1 VERKVFLQERTQPSD
16 RLEAYHISWAA
27 VSASR
32 SASTADGLCQA
43 SRIVV
48 SEKQTTRDGSTS
60 IIRNRRAIH
69 AHRCSDALGLWT
81 RLQILNL
88 ESFTCSWF
96 ESSSRSRGQN
106 STKRTKQQ
114 THAVDQA
121 VIFAQKVSPPL
132 LRGHHSG
139 GWLGLAAPGIASPS
153 DGLSKLPNYCCSVN
167 GTKPGCRKEQIISS
181 ARPRPRDFL
190 SRSCFSKRCS
200 QYACQTS
207 YSRSGLTFLPLSTF
221 PSNINNDLNIC
232 V

>member
-1 VERKVFLQERTQPSD
+1 MHRAFGPVYKSRTWSPSHVRGSNRPVEAAVRTQLSGP
-16 RLEAYHISWAA
+16 E
-27 VSASR
+27 
-32 SASTADGLCQA
+32 
-43 SRIVV
+43 
-48 SEKQTTRDGSTS
+48 
-60 IIRNRRAIH
+60 
-69 AHRCSDALGLWT
+69 
-81 RLQILNL
+81 
-88 ESFTCSWF
+88 
-96 ESSSRSRGQN
+96 
-106 STKRTKQQ
+106 QQ

-153 DGLSKLPNYCCSVN
+153 DGLSKLPNYCCSVD

-207 YSRSGLTFLPLSTF
+207 YSKSGLTFLPLSTF